1 MKPVAYNRADL
12 KIMYTNKSEYIY
24 KTDNVLKLYE
34 IDERSF

>member
-1 MKPVAYNRADL
+1 MNSVVYDRADL